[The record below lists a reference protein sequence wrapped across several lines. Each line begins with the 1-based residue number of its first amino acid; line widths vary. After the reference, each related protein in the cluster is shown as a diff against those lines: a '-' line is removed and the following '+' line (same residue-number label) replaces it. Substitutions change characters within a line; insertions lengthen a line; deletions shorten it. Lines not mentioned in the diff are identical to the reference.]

1 MPPLSSYLDYTQ
13 SVGSLATGPRGSSR
27 EKARCRCDAE
37 SRFIEAPRAHDT
49 FRAGDLTTI
58 TYGLLI
64 VAFLTLQPRG
74 IVGIADR
81 LRRSRDDENHASTP
95 KLTVTTPKEAHP

>member
-1 MPPLSSYLDYTQ
+1 MSIQFIAAVIVGGLGTTAGPLLGCA
-13 SVGSLATGPRGSSR
+13 VVFALPSLLKELPFLPADGTGGLS
-27 EKARCRCDAE
+27 
-37 SRFIEAPRAHDT
+37 
-49 FRAGDLTTI
+49 AGDLTSI

-81 LRRSRDDENHASTP
+81 VRRSPDNDPNAKTP
-95 KLTVTTPKEAHP
+95 KLTVPTTKEAHP